1 MTALR
6 ALKDESSDMP
16 GTGPR
21 PSTDLSIVVPLY
33 DEVGNVEPL
42 YQAVTDAL
50 AGQPWRYELVLVDDG
65 SKDATLALATA
76 LVARDRRVRVIALRR
91 NFGQTAAMAAGIQSA
106 RGAII
111 VTMDGDLQNDPRDIP
126 SLVSL
131 IGEGH
136 DLVAGWRRKRRDGGA
151 RVAISKVANRII
163 NTVLGVQVR
172 DTGCSLKAY
181 RAELIQA
188 LPFYGEMHRFI
199 PALSQLTGSR
209 TVQIEVRHHPRLT
222 GVSKYGFSRIY
233 KVMLDI
239 VSIRF
244 LLTYA
249 RHPIEAT
256 AWPAGMAAIVGAAAL
271 GVYAASPSDSLVFG
285 SAGILFLTT
294 AGFLFALSF
303 VGLIFAAQHPRMQDL
318 ATVGAS
324 MWRNTSNGIG
334 QRT

>member
-1 MTALR
+1 MTAAR
-6 ALKDESSDMP
+6 EAKETSDLF
-16 GTGPR
+16 GTATR
-21 PSTDLSIVVPLY
+21 PPTDLSIVVPLY
-33 DEVGNVEPL
+33 NEVGNVEPL
-42 YQAVTDAL
+42 HQAVTDAL

-65 SKDATLALATA
+65 SRDATLARAIA
-76 LVARDRRVRVIALRR
+76 LVARDPRVRVIALRR

-111 VTMDGDLQNDPRDIP
+111 VTMDGDLQNDPRDIAE
-126 SLVSL
+126 LVTL
-131 IGEGH
+131 VADGH

-151 RVAISKVANRII
+151 RVAISKVANHII
-163 NTVLGVQVR
+163 NMVLGVQVR

-209 TVQIEVRHHPRLT
+209 TVQVEVRHHPRLT

-249 RHPIEAT
+249 RHPVVAT
-256 AWPAGMAAIVGAAAL
+256 AWPAGVTAMAGVTAL
-271 GVYAASPSDSLVFG
+271 GVYAASSSVSLVFA

-294 AGFLFALSF
+294 AGFMVALGF
-303 VGLIFAAQHPRMQDL
+303 LGLVFAAKHARMQDL
-318 ATVGAS
+318 ATVGAR
-324 MWRNTSNGIG
+324 MWRNTADGSE
-334 QRT
+334 QSA